1 MKEVFTT
8 TQYRRDFKRYKGDVK
23 KLKALEH
30 IVDML
35 RRGEPLP
42 PNARRHLLHG
52 EYEGCLECHV
62 GGGFLLVWVEDDNIL
77 LVRLGTHHELFGL

>member
-1 MKEVFTT
+1 MKDVFTT
-8 TQYRRDFKRYKGDVK
+8 TQYRRDFKRYKGEVK

-42 PNARRHLLHG
+42 PKCSEAFVARR
-52 EYEGCLECHV
+52 V
-62 GGGFLLVWVEDDNIL
+62 
-77 LVRLGTHHELFGL
+77 

>member
-1 MKEVFTT
+1 MKDVFTT
-8 TQYRRDFKRYKGDVK
+8 TQYRRDFKRYKGEVK

-42 PNARRHLLHG
+42 QMLGSICCTASMKD
-52 EYEGCLECHV
+52 
-62 GGGFLLVWVEDDNIL
+62 VWNVMWEEIFC
-77 LVRLGTHHELFGL
+77 LFG

>member
-1 MKEVFTT
+1 MKDVFTT

-42 PNARRHLLHG
+42 PNARRHL
-52 EYEGCLECHV
+52 
-62 GGGFLLVWVEDDNIL
+62 
-77 LVRLGTHHELFGL
+77 